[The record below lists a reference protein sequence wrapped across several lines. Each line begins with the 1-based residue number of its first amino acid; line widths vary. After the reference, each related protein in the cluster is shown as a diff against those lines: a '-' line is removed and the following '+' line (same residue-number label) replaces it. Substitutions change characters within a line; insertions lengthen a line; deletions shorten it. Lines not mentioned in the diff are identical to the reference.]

1 MVQVFEMSGL
11 EGKIVLITGASTG
24 IGAGAAK
31 LFAALK
37 GPFTLRLSSSLLPYT
52 VDPGCNVAFCP

>member
-1 MVQVFEMSGL
+1 MSGL
-11 EGKIVLITGASTG
+11 EGKIALIPGASTG

-52 VDPGCNVAFCP
+52 VETGCNVAFCP